1 MFSKELCRRFAD
13 NAGNEVIESYNK
25 IRQVETMAEHQESKK
40 SEPKE
45 GQEGEKVM
53 EISISALARSL
64 KHTKIRVL
72 GVIKRKKVSWLIDSG
87 STHSFVAEKLNREM
101 NYTMDE
107 ANTMKVTEDN
117 SDKLESKAVC
127 QPLVWRV
134 QE

>member
-1 MFSKELCRRFAD
+1 MFEKYLKGKADIQFDGFIASYPNANWGMFSKELCRRFAD
-13 NAGNEVIESYNK
+13 NARNKVIESYNK

-72 GVIKRKKVSWLIDSG
+72 GVIKRKKVS
-87 STHSFVAEKLNREM
+87 
-101 NYTMDE
+101 
-107 ANTMKVTEDN
+107 
-117 SDKLESKAVC
+117 
-127 QPLVWRV
+127 
-134 QE
+134 